1 MNVFGSTTQPKKQ
14 KMTTQGPEKIDMTPY
29 VEKEKEIA
37 KEKKPNPW
45 REHVKKYRLDH
56 PGVSFKECLQK
67 AKETYKKVGAN
78 EVAEATTQ
86 ATA

>member
-1 MNVFGSTTQPKKQ
+1 MNVFGSITPPKKQ
-14 KMTTQGPEKIDMTPY
+14 PMTTQGPEKIDMAPY

-56 PGVSFKECLQK
+56 PGVSFKECLQR
-67 AKETYKKVGAN
+67 AKETYKKVDAN
-78 EVAEATTQ
+78 EAQ
-86 ATA
+86 AAAAA